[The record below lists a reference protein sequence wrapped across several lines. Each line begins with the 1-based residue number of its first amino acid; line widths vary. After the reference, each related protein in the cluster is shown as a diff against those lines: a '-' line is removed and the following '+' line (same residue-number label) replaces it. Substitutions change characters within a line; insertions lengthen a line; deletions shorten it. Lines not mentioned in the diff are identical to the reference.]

1 MTGTHRRPATLVTG
15 HRGARGIW
23 PENSL
28 TGFSRVSALG
38 VDAIEFDVHR
48 TGSAEL
54 LVVHDA
60 WLERTTDGVGPV
72 RDLSPRGRRQ
82 IRLQDTD
89 EMVPTLGEVLD
100 VLARTT
106 REELHIE
113 LKNDEAGRPYEGL
126 IESVLT
132 DVDHRALRHRCH
144 LASFDVAVLESCRRV
159 APDVPRLISVDAA
172 WADRLGGLD
181 RFSTASTTWWMSSL
195 STSPCWVGGGTP
207 SPAGSRRRGSASG
220 RSTTRTGCVRGSTA
234 GSATSP
240 PIVPTS
246 PSGSGTVPRR
256 RDSRR
261 VLQ

>member
-48 TGSAEL
+48 TDSAEL

-181 RFSTASTTWWMSSL
+181 RFLDRVDDLVDVVAVHQPLLGRRWDAITGRIPASRLCVWTVNDPDRMRTWFDRGVGYL
-195 STSPCWVGGGTP
+195 TSDRPDLALRVRDRPT
-207 SPAGSRRRGSASG
+207 PAG
-220 RSTTRTGCVRGSTA
+220 
-234 GSATSP
+234 
-240 PIVPTS
+240 
-246 PSGSGTVPRR
+246 
-256 RDSRR
+256 
-261 VLQ
+261 